1 MALEY
6 TKKVLDHFQ
15 NPKNV
20 GEIKNPDGKSLEGNP
35 ACGDMVGITFK
46 VDKKSQKI
54 KDIKF
59 KSYGCASNIATASV
73 VTELAKGKTIDD
85 AKKITWKE
93 VKDELGG
100 LPNIKVHCSV
110 LAVDTLKS
118 AIKNYEIKN
127 GLLKENPDELNEEN
141 IKTRLKSVLNP
152 STGADIISSNM
163 VKNFNEEKGNIT
175 INLKICK
182 DHEYASNIEEE
193 IEEHLATLIGFK
205 KVEIKYNC
213 E

>member
-6 TKKVLDHFQ
+6 TKEVLKHFQ
-15 NPKNV
+15 KPKNV

-35 ACGDMVGITFK
+35 SCGDMVGITMK
-46 VDKKSQKI
+46 IDDKTKKI

-73 VTELAKGKTIDD
+73 VTELAKGKTIDE

-93 VKDELGG
+93 VKDVLGG

-118 AIKNYEIKN
+118 AIKDYERKK
-127 GLLKENPDELNEEN
+127 GLLKEDPDELNQEN
-141 IKTRLKSVLNP
+141 IKIRLKSVLNP

-163 VKNFNEEKGNIT
+163 IKDYNEKKGIIT

-182 DHEYASNIEEE
+182 DHEYSSNIEEE
-193 IEEHLATLIGFK
+193 IEEHLSTLKGFK
-205 KVEIKYNC
+205 HVDIKYNC

>member
-6 TKKVLDHFQ
+6 TKKTLDHFQ

-35 ACGDMVGITFK
+35 SCGDMVGITIK
-46 VDKKSQKI
+46 VDDKTKKI

-73 VTELAKGKTIDD
+73 VTEIAKGKTIED

-118 AIKNYEIKN
+118 AIKDYERKKGI
-127 GLLKENPDELNEEN
+127 LKEDPDEMNNDN
-141 IKTRLKSVLNP
+141 IRLKLKSVLNP

-163 VKNFNEEKGNIT
+163 IKNFEEKNGTIT

-182 DHEYASNIEEE
+182 DHEYASNITEE
-193 IEEHLATLIGFK
+193 IEEHLETLKGFK
-205 KVEIKYNC
+205 KVEIKFSC